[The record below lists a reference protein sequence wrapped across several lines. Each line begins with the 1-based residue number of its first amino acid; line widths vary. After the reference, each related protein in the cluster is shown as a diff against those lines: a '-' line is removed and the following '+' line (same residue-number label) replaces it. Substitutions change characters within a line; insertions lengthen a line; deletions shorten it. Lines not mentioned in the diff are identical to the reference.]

1 MRFAFRVD
9 ASSQIG
15 GGHVM
20 RCLTLANAL
29 REQGATCHFYC
40 HPQPGDRIAVIATQ
54 GYSVT
59 SVDLDQDL
67 PGDFQADWL
76 VTDHYHLDA
85 VWETRQLATRRL
97 VIDDL
102 ADRPHQCDVL
112 LDQNLREDADARYR
126 LLTPP
131 HCRLLL
137 GPSHV
142 LLRPAFALMPERV
155 RNGEVHH
162 IFVYFGGNDQDN
174 QADRAL
180 EALARIPQLT
190 ADVVLGPDHP
200 HRESLLNRPNHP
212 GIVVMET
219 CSDMA
224 TAMARADLALG
235 VCGIAAWERC
245 ALGLPT
251 LVCVTAD
258 NQREDA
264 HNLHRLGAVDH
275 LGESAEVDATIWADA
290 LNRALADPTR
300 IVHMGRTAAA
310 VVDGYQNNQVSLLN
324 LLLHG

>member
-1 MRFAFRVD
+1 MKFAFRVD
-9 ASSQIG
+9 ASSLIG

-29 REQGATCHFYC
+29 REHGATCHFYC
-40 HPQPGDRIAVIATQ
+40 HPQPGDRIVAIAAE
-54 GYSVT
+54 GFPVT
-59 SVDLDQDL
+59 FVDLDQDL
-67 PGDFQADWL
+67 PADIQVDWL
-76 VTDHYHLDA
+76 VTDHYCLDA
-85 VWETRQLATRRL
+85 VWEARQQATRRF

-102 ADRPHQCDVL
+102 ANRPHHCDVL
-112 LDQNLREDADARYR
+112 LDQNLRGDADARYR
-126 LLTPP
+126 GLTPP

-142 LLRPAFALMPERV
+142 LLRPAFALTPKRV

-162 IFVYFGGNDQDN
+162 LFVYFGGNDQDN
-174 QADRAL
+174 QVGQAL
-180 EALARIPQLT
+180 EALARIPRVT
-190 ADVVLGPDHP
+190 ANLVLGPDHP
-200 HRESLLNRPNHP
+200 HRDALLTRPKLPGVVITES
-212 GIVVMET
+212 

-245 ALGLPT
+245 AMGLPS

-264 HNLHRLGAVDH
+264 ESLHRLGAVEH
-275 LGESAEVDATIWADA
+275 LGESVDVGAICWADA
-290 LNRALADPTR
+290 MNRALADPAR
-300 IVHMGRTAAA
+300 IVHMGRTAAS
-310 VVDGYQNNQVSLLN
+310 VVDGYQNNQASLLN